1 MIDRCTHPFVASHSS
16 VPTHD
21 IGNKVYGTVQQ
32 LYPAF
37 GRQITGMLL
46 ELGEERLVELMDNN
60 DQFIEHIHKAA
71 AVVMGTKVNK
81 KASR

>member
-1 MIDRCTHPFVASHSS
+1 MNPTCYFVASPSAM
-16 VPTHD
+16 PTHD
-21 IGNKVYGTVQQ
+21 IGNRVYGTVQQ

-46 ELGEERLVELMDNN
+46 ELGDERLAELLD
-60 DQFIEHIHKAA
+60 DKEQFIEHIHKAA
-71 AVVMGTKVNK
+71 VVVMETEVNK